1 MKILHVCK
9 TENLDDRSL
18 LKGAPAQTAF
28 FGPHTSLKSCTRQA
42 AFLRLRACC
51 ASTEGEGEVFPR
63 ADERREPRIEVRI
76 VFLARA
82 VSNVFE
88 VMPVPARGADRPRG
102 PRRGHQR
109 PELRRNIKVR
119 ACDVAR
125 GRGRAR
131 CGAVVSSRLSRA
143 HAFLTVLFV
152 ARRR

>member
-1 MKILHVCK
+1 M
-9 TENLDDRSL
+9 
-18 LKGAPAQTAF
+18 
-28 FGPHTSLKSCTRQA
+28 
-42 AFLRLRACC
+42 
-51 ASTEGEGEVFPR
+51 FPR

-88 VMPVPARGADRPRG
+88 VVPVLVRDADRPRG

-109 PELRRNIKVR
+109 PELRQHIKVR
-119 ACDVAR
+119 VCDVAR